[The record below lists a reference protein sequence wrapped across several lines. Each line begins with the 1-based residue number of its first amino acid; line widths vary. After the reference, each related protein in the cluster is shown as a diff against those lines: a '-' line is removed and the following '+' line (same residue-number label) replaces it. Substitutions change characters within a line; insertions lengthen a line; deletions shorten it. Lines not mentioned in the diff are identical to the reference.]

1 MVPGTASSWRTPRR
15 SCVIGSPVVTWLDA
29 LILLGGGLLA
39 GVINAMAGGGS
50 LLTVPLL
57 SLAGVEGLAANGTN
71 RVAVL
76 FQTVTAGIGYHQG
89 GVRPYG
95 ITKRLLPQALV
106 GGLLGAMLVSRL
118 DDDVFE
124 RAFGLLMIPLLVL
137 SLLKPKPDAAPEPW
151 PRWVEVAV
159 FFCIGFYAG
168 AIQAGAG
175 LILLLVL
182 RRSGLDLL
190 RGNAVKTHLII
201 AISGLVALPVF
212 LWSGQVEWL
221 PAIVLSIGSAA
232 GGYLGA
238 RVATSGGEAIIK
250 PVLVVAV
257 LALSGRMIGLY

>member
-1 MVPGTASSWRTPRR
+1 MVAGSASSQRTPLKLPGL
-15 SCVIGSPVVTWLDA
+15 GSRLVTWLDV
-29 LILLGGGLLA
+29 LILFGGGLLA

-57 SLAGVEGLAANGTN
+57 SLAGVDGLSANGTN

-76 FQTVTAGIGYHQG
+76 FQTITAGIGYHQG
-89 GVRPYG
+89 GVRPYA

-106 GGLLGAMLVSRL
+106 GGLLGALLVSQL
-118 DDDVFE
+118 NDDVFE
-124 RAFGLLMIPLLVL
+124 RVFGLLMIPLLVL
-137 SLLKPKPDAAPEPW
+137 SLWKPKPDAAPEPW
-151 PRWVEVAV
+151 PKWVEVTV
-159 FFCIGFYAG
+159 FFGIGFYAG

-182 RRSGLDLL
+182 RRAGIDLL

-212 LWSGQVEWL
+212 LLNGQVEWL
-221 PAIVLSIGSAA
+221 PAIVLSMGSAS

-238 RVATSGGEAIIK
+238 RVATKGGEAIIK

-257 LALSGRMIGLY
+257 LGLSGRMIGLY